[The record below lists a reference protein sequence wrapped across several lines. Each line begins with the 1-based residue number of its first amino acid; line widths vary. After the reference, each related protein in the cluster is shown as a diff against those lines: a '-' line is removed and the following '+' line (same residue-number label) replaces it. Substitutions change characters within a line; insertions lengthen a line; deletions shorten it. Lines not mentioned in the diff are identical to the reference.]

1 MNKIEQLPFN
11 VKFLSNDRRI
21 LKFHT
26 PITSIDIFEGKSG
39 QLHAEGLFSPEIFG
53 RVGEKGRARVFSHI
67 DLNTRIFHPLV
78 YKNIDKL
85 SAFYSGILQGN
96 KYAIWDDKNK
106 KFEPSNELDGETGYG
121 FFFKYFKELE
131 WERNDSN
138 IRNLRIDVLEKF
150 KSESDYDFVMVMPAA
165 LRDIEED
172 KKGNVSQDEIND
184 LYRTLIG
191 VSRNID
197 VQFPDNKFND
207 NNRMV
212 LQKTF
217 FCNI

>member
-1 MNKIEQLPFN
+1 MK
-11 VKFLSNDRRI
+11 VKLDNCIQKGYFLQ
-21 LKFHT
+21 K
-26 PITSIDIFEGKSG
+26 
-39 QLHAEGLFSPEIFG
+39 IFG
-53 RVGEKGRARVFSHI
+53 RVGEKSRSRTFSHI

-96 KYAIWDDKNK
+96 KYATWNEKTK
-106 KFEPSNELDGETGYG
+106 VFEPSNELDGETGFG
-121 FFFKYFKELE
+121 FFFNHFKEIE
-131 WERNDSN
+131 WVRNDSN
-138 IRNLRIDVLEKF
+138 MRNLRIDVLEKF
-150 KSESDYDFVMVMPAA
+150 KDRCDYDFVMVMSAA

-172 KKGNVSQDEIND
+172 KKGNVTQDEIND

-197 VQFPDNKFND
+197 TQFPDNKFND
-207 NNRMV
+207 NNRLV

-217 FCNI
+217 FAIYNLSL